1 MFPQNSFHDFQW
13 LKKENQLNI
22 CTDILQQAEAD
33 DIFIK
38 LMFVGDETW
47 VYVYYVVMKQH
58 FYSGSQNCL
67 QDRKNVTEQV
77 DCVLQELVASIYS
90 LFISFAE
97 SHSRLLL
104 DSLLSDEDKNNVL
117 QLIQLI
123 LQCSNSPGVYP
134 INENTSQLALGFWYI
149 LQVCFLFHKSE
160 YTLPLLL
167 FETCSGF

>member
-1 MFPQNSFHDFQW
+1 MFPQNSFHDFPW
-13 LKKENQLNI
+13 LKKKKKENQLNI

-33 DIFIK
+33 DNFMK
-38 LMFVGDETW
+38 LIFVGDETW
-47 VYVYYVVMKQH
+47 VYVYYVGMKQH
-58 FYSGSQNCL
+58 FYSGSQYRL

-77 DCVLQELVASIYS
+77 KCVLQELVASIYS

-149 LQVCFLFHKSE
+149 LQVWFLFYKSE

-167 FETCSGF
+167 F

>member
-1 MFPQNSFHDFQW
+1 M
-13 LKKENQLNI
+13 
-22 CTDILQQAEAD
+22 
-33 DIFIK
+33 K
-38 LMFVGDETW
+38 LIFVGDETW
-47 VYVYYVVMKQH
+47 VYVYYIGMKQH
-58 FYSGSQNCL
+58 FYSGSQNHL

-77 DCVLQELVASIYS
+77 ECVLQELVASIYS

-149 LQVCFLFHKSE
+149 LQV
-160 YTLPLLL
+160 
-167 FETCSGF
+167 

>member
-1 MFPQNSFHDFQW
+1 M
-13 LKKENQLNI
+13 
-22 CTDILQQAEAD
+22 
-33 DIFIK
+33 K
-38 LMFVGDETW
+38 LIFVGDETL
-47 VYVYYVVMKQH
+47 VYVYYVGMKRH
-58 FYSGSQNCL
+58 FYSGSQNHL
-67 QDRKNVTEQV
+67 QDRKNVTEQIE
-77 DCVLQELVASIYS
+77 CVLQELVASIYS

-149 LQVCFLFHKSE
+149 LQV
-160 YTLPLLL
+160 
-167 FETCSGF
+167 